1 VLRIGIPV
9 DEILMTADDVEP
21 DMLAIGW
28 PQTDDPGRGK
38 VAREIINRSRIPIL
52 LVAVTDRR
60 V

>member
-1 VLRIGIPV
+1 
-9 DEILMTADDVEP
+9 MTADDVEP

-28 PQTDDPGRGK
+28 SQTDDPGRGK
-38 VAREIINRSRIPIL
+38 VAREIINRSRFPIL